1 MTHDV
6 FICIYIYV
14 CVYIYMSIYIY
25 MYVYVYIYIYMSIYI
40 YVCVY
45 IYVYIYIYV
54 YMYICIYVYM
64 YICIYVYMYIC
75 IYVYMYICIYVYMYI
90 CNCNEL
96 YMYSTYYQISRA
108 PGILGFLGNI
118 GYQAHDATFGAV
130 YAHKGCTKKLQHHG
144 LHGFA
149 LDQPS
154 INGIGP
160 FHRSETVGNGRKR
173 SET

>member
-1 MTHDV
+1 
-6 FICIYIYV
+6 
-14 CVYIYMSIYIY
+14 
-25 MYVYVYIYIYMSIYI
+25 MYVFLFIYIYIYKH
-40 YVCVY
+40 
-45 IYVYIYIYV
+45 
-54 YMYICIYVYM
+54 
-64 YICIYVYMYIC
+64 
-75 IYVYMYICIYVYMYI
+75 
-90 CNCNEL
+90 L
-96 YMYSTYYQISRA
+96 STFDIYQISRA

-160 FHRSETVGNGRKR
+160 IHRSEKWKRSETVGNGRKR
-173 SET
+173 SETVGNMIRPKLVQPAISQKKNIFAQRIFF